1 MSSAGKPLETF
12 EYEVN
17 ACGLNCPMPVRMT
30 KKALAGLQPGEML
43 RVRTTDY
50 DSLRDLIAFCEVSG
64 DTMVSQETVGNE
76 FVHIIRK
83 N

>member
-1 MSSAGKPLETF
+1 MSAGKPLETL
-12 EYEVN
+12 EVEVN

-30 KKALAGLQPGEML
+30 KKALATLSPGDIV
-43 RVRTTDY
+43 RVRTTDF

-64 DTMVSQETVGNE
+64 DTMISQETIGDE
-76 FVHIIRK
+76 FLHTIRK